1 MTSKLTTGAWGLAA
15 FLSVGVAG
23 YAYWSVSA
31 GGPPAPEVR
40 ANLFAHP
47 WLIAHMALAGTA
59 LLVGPLQLLPALR
72 RRRTLHRWLGRTYVV
87 GCLVGGVAGLLMAFG
102 TTAGPVAAWGFGTL
116 GVVWLITS
124 VEGWRMARARRFDAH
139 RAWMIRS
146 FSLTFGAVMLRLYL
160 PISQIM
166 GIPFLE
172 AYSAIAW
179 LAWVPNLL
187 LAEAYLRGWFTRR
200 APAVA

>member
-1 MTSKLTTGAWGLAA
+1 M
-15 FLSVGVAG
+15 
-23 YAYWSVSA
+23 
-31 GGPPAPEVR
+31 
-40 ANLFAHP
+40 
-47 WLIAHMALAGTA
+47 
-59 LLVGPLQLLPALR
+59 
-72 RRRTLHRWLGRTYVV
+72 V

-124 VEGWRMARARRFDAH
+124 VEGWRMARARRFDVH

-146 FSLTFGAVMLRLYL
+146 FSLTFGAVMLRVYL
-160 PISQIM
+160 PISQIA
-166 GIPFLE
+166 GIPFAE

-200 APAVA
+200 ATVAA